1 MYKKPEPANP
11 ETFNPEI
18 SKKSKK
24 LADKQRGK
32 MQGENN
38 GKKTATA
45 VVKHLLMKEQVRAEQ
60 KQKKAEA
67 IIKEKE
73 DEQEFTFKPKTNKY
87 PGKGGATSG
96 DKCLD
101 LYSRV
106 KRGQIS
112 SKVGKTSLEVEYER
126 EQEEC
131 THQPKINKPGSHMKK
146 ASKSTSEI
154 RGFDEQKNR
163 MAQGRVQ
170 KEVKEQ
176 AVDRNPTVQPSGVFA
191 RKASKQSAEP
201 PKLYGNSYVG

>member
-67 IIKEKE
+67 IQKEKE

-106 KRGQIS
+106 KRG
-112 SKVGKTSLEVEYER
+112 
-126 EQEEC
+126 
-131 THQPKINKPGSHMKK
+131 
-146 ASKSTSEI
+146 
-154 RGFDEQKNR
+154 
-163 MAQGRVQ
+163 
-170 KEVKEQ
+170 
-176 AVDRNPTVQPSGVFA
+176 
-191 RKASKQSAEP
+191 
-201 PKLYGNSYVG
+201 